1 MHWIATVVKKTPD
14 STLTHQS
21 WTNIPCAHQL
31 AHHLATL
38 IYTQSQLNH
47 GDQITFPFGMETRT
61 HKFLSLTTIRDPFQ
75 FQQCIFCNLMET
87 QVTQNF
93 SSLINIWESHNMS
106 GSRFMCMTALQLLFL
121 TNWKMIGIQALPSTT
136 YVFQV
141 HVQEFRNINNQ
152 VECSEGE
159 KNEFIY
165 QFHIKRYSN
174 VYSYSVW

>member
-1 MHWIATVVKKTPD
+1 MRT
-14 STLTHQS
+14 STS
-21 WTNIPCAHQL
+21 
-31 AHHLATL
+31 
-38 IYTQSQLNH
+38 S
-47 GDQITFPFGMETRT
+47 PFGDIDIHTKPIEWWGANHLSIWNGTRT

-75 FQQCIFCNLMET
+75 FQKCILCNLMET

-121 TNWKMIGIQALPSTT
+121 TNWKMIGIQALPCTT

-141 HVQEFRNINNQ
+141 HVSEFRNINNQ

-159 KNEFIY
+159 KNEFIC
-165 QFHIKRYSN
+165 QFYIKRYSN
-174 VYSYSVW
+174 VYSYSVC